1 MTVEDQKPKFIL
13 PKISDNVNG
22 WGPLEN
28 DIPENLQDI
37 PYTPFSKSE
46 RIGKIADWTSGQEYG
61 NDKRKNYQRND
72 QIYGSGL
79 SNAFNYRFAAEE
91 EASFSLVDRAA
102 SSSKKSS
109 NYRTTQKSNRQGSKL
124 VRAFRP
130 NYQQAFNRNK
140 NGRRFNRQD
149 IKILDDAVK
158 IGDQWKSIEEI
169 DMNKLAKSTFTVND
183 PSDISV
189 YGTLNYYDLAIDRI
203 SAKSGVALKGAKRVI
218 DNPSTAD
225 DEVIQSIAKSTT
237 GRAVFATDSII
248 STLMCAP
255 RSVYPWDIVITKCGD
270 QIFFD
275 KRDDSQAFDYYTVNE
290 NVSDNS
296 IDQNDIINSPA
307 QLSEETTRNC
317 KYFAEQSVNKD
328 TKYQFKEPYPFNDE
342 DSNDEIGSVAF
353 RYRKWA
359 LNSANEEP
367 ISLIIRTTLDAAVQQ
382 KSNLISNKIK
392 SMEPVESSSPLD
404 ETLFLNLR
412 TVDEFDLYRNTSW
425 RKNLDSQ
432 KVGCITSEFRSNFN
446 KLSKWAIESIL
457 SGADYIKFGF
467 ISRVNNKDNKR
478 HEILGTH
485 TFKPREFANHLQLT
499 IENSWGLLKEIVD
512 KLMKLE
518 DGKFVLVKDAVKNNF
533 TLYSVPDNAFDET
546 DNEDEDSS

>member
-28 DIPENLQDI
+28 DIPDNLVDI
-37 PYTPFSKSE
+37 PYAPFSKSE

-72 QIYGSGL
+72 QIYGSGMA
-79 SNAFNYRFAAEE
+79 NAFNYRFAAEE

-102 SSSKKSS
+102 SSNKKATG
-109 NYRTTQKSNRQGSKL
+109 YRTAQKQNRQNSKL
-124 VRAFRP
+124 VRSFRVP
-130 NYQQAFNRNK
+130 YQQVYNRNK
-140 NGRRFNRQD
+140 TGRRFNRQD
-149 IKILDDAVK
+149 IKLLDEAVK
-158 IGDQWKSIEEI
+158 IGDQWKVIEDI
-169 DMNKLAKSTFTVND
+169 DMNKLSKSTFTVND

-189 YGTLNYYDLAIDRI
+189 YGTLNYYDQAVDRI
-203 SAKSGVALKGAKRVI
+203 SAKSGVALKAAKRVI

-225 DEVIQSIAKSTT
+225 DEVIQSIAKSTS

-255 RSVYPWDIVITKCGD
+255 RSVYPWDIVITKCGE

-290 NVSDNS
+290 NATDNS
-296 IDQNDIINSPA
+296 IDPNDIINSSS

-317 KYFAEQSVNKD
+317 KCFAEQSVDKE
-328 TKYQFKEPYPFNDE
+328 TKYQFKESYPFNDE

-359 LNSANEEP
+359 LNAANEEP
-367 ISLIIRTTLDAAVQQ
+367 ISLIVRTTLDAAIQQ
-382 KSNLISNKIK
+382 KSNMIANKIK
-392 SMEPVESSSPLD
+392 SMEPVESTCPLD
-404 ETLFLNLR
+404 ETLFLNVR

-425 RKNLDSQ
+425 RKSLDNQ

-446 KLSKWAIESIL
+446 KLSKWAVESIL

-499 IENSWGLLKEIVD
+499 IENSWGILKEVVD

-518 DGKFVLVKDAVKNNF
+518 DGKFVLVKDAVK
-533 TLYSVPDNAFDET
+533 VIK
-546 DNEDEDSS
+546 

>member
-1 MTVEDQKPKFIL
+1 MTVEDQKPKFVL
-13 PKISDNVNG
+13 PNITDNING

-28 DIPENLQDI
+28 DVPDKLLDI

-46 RIGKIADWTSGQEYG
+46 RIGKIADWTSSQDYG

-91 EASFSLVDRAA
+91 EASFSLVDRAS
-102 SSSKKSS
+102 SSSKKTS
-109 NYRTTQKSNRQGSKL
+109 NYRTAQKSNRQGSKL
-124 VRAFRP
+124 VRNYRP
-130 NYQQAFNRNK
+130 AYQQGYNRNK
-140 NGRRFNRQD
+140 NGRRFTRQD
-149 IKILDDAVK
+149 VKILDDAVK
-158 IGDQWKSIEEI
+158 IGDQWKAIEDI
-169 DMNKLAKSTFTVND
+169 DMNKLAKSSFTVND

-203 SAKSGVALKGAKRVI
+203 SAKSGVALKGAKRAI

-225 DEVIQSIAKSTT
+225 DEVIQSIAKSTS

-290 NVSDNS
+290 NVNDNS
-296 IDQNDIINSPA
+296 IDQNDIINSPS

-317 KYFAEQSVNKD
+317 KCFAEQSVNKD
-328 TKYQFKEPYPFNDE
+328 TKYQFKEAYPFNDE

-382 KSNLISNKIK
+382 KSNMIANKVS
-392 SMEPVESSSPLD
+392 SMEPVESTSPLD
-404 ETLFLNLR
+404 ETLFMNIR

-512 KLMKLE
+512 KLMQLE
-518 DGKFVLVKDAVKNNF
+518 DGKFVLVKDAVKNTF

>member
-1 MTVEDQKPKFIL
+1 
-13 PKISDNVNG
+13 
-22 WGPLEN
+22 
-28 DIPENLQDI
+28 
-37 PYTPFSKSE
+37 
-46 RIGKIADWTSGQEYG
+46 
-61 NDKRKNYQRND
+61 
-72 QIYGSGL
+72 
-79 SNAFNYRFAAEE
+79 
-91 EASFSLVDRAA
+91 
-102 SSSKKSS
+102 
-109 NYRTTQKSNRQGSKL
+109 
-124 VRAFRP
+124 
-130 NYQQAFNRNK
+130 
-140 NGRRFNRQD
+140 
-149 IKILDDAVK
+149 
-158 IGDQWKSIEEI
+158 
-169 DMNKLAKSTFTVND
+169 MNKLAKSTFTVND

-189 YGTLNYYDLAIDRI
+189 YGTLNYYDQNVDRI
-203 SAKSGVALKGAKRVI
+203 SAKSGVALKAAKRVI

-290 NVSDNS
+290 NATDNS
-296 IDQNDIINSPA
+296 IDANDIINSSS

-317 KYFAEQSVNKD
+317 KCFAEQSVDKE
-328 TKYQFKEPYPFNDE
+328 TKYQFKEAYPFNDE

-359 LNSANEEP
+359 LNAANEEP
-367 ISLIIRTTLDAAVQQ
+367 ISLIVRTTLDAAIQQ
-382 KSNLISNKIK
+382 KSNMIANKIK
-392 SMEPVESSSPLD
+392 SMEPVESTCPLD
-404 ETLFLNLR
+404 ETLFLNVR

-425 RKNLDSQ
+425 RKSLDNQ

-446 KLSKWAIESIL
+446 KLSKWAVESIL

-499 IENSWGLLKEIVD
+499 IENSWGILKEVVD
-512 KLMKLE
+512 KLMLLE
-518 DGKFVLVKDAVKNNF
+518 DGKFVLVKDAVKNTF
-533 TLYSVPDNAFDET
+533 TLYSVPDNAFDES
-546 DNEDEDSS
+546 DNEDEDSN

>member
-28 DIPENLQDI
+28 DIPENLVDI

-46 RIGKIADWTSGQEYG
+46 RIGKIADWTSTQDYG

-102 SSSKKSS
+102 SSSKKTS
-109 NYRTTQKSNRQGSKL
+109 NYRTAQKATRQGSKL
-124 VRAFRP
+124 VRSYRP
-130 NYQQAFNRNK
+130 AYQQGFNRNK

-158 IGDQWKSIEEI
+158 IGDQWKSIEDVDI
-169 DMNKLAKSTFTVND
+169 NKLAKSTFTVSD

-189 YGTLNYYDLAIDRI
+189 YGTLNYYDLAVDRI

-296 IDQNDIINSPA
+296 IDQNDIINSPS

-317 KYFAEQSVNKD
+317 KYFAEQAVNKD
-328 TKYQFKEPYPFNDE
+328 TKYQFKEAYPFNDE
-342 DSNDEIGSVAF
+342 DSTDEIGSVAF
-353 RYRKWA
+353 RYRRWN

-367 ISLIIRTTLDAAVQQ
+367 ISLIVRTTLDAAIQQ
-382 KSNLISNKIK
+382 KN
-392 SMEPVESSSPLD
+392 
-404 ETLFLNLR
+404 ETLFINIR

-425 RKNLDSQ
+425 RKSLDSQ

-467 ISRVNNKDNKR
+467 ISRVNNKDNKN

-485 TFKPREFANHLQLT
+485 TFKPKEFASHLQLNV
-499 IENSWGLLKEIVD
+499 ENSWGLLKEIVD

-518 DGKFVLVKDAVKNNF
+518 DGKFVLVKDAVKNTF
-533 TLYSVPDNAFDET
+533 TLYSVPDNAFDES

>member
-1 MTVEDQKPKFIL
+1 MTVEDQKPKFVL
-13 PKISDNVNG
+13 PNITDNING

-28 DIPENLQDI
+28 DVPDKLLDI

-46 RIGKIADWTSGQEYG
+46 RIGKIADWTSSQDYG

-91 EASFSLVDRAA
+91 EASFSLVDRAS
-102 SSSKKSS
+102 SSSKKTS
-109 NYRTTQKSNRQGSKL
+109 NYRTAQKSNRQGSKL
-124 VRAFRP
+124 VRNYRP
-130 NYQQAFNRNK
+130 AYQQGYNRNK
-140 NGRRFNRQD
+140 NGRRFTRQD
-149 IKILDDAVK
+149 VKILDDAVK
-158 IGDQWKSIEEI
+158 IGDQWKAIEDI
-169 DMNKLAKSTFTVND
+169 DMNKLAKSSFTVND

-225 DEVIQSIAKSTT
+225 DEVIQSIAKSTS

-290 NVSDNS
+290 NVNDNS
-296 IDQNDIINSPA
+296 IDQNDIINSPS

-317 KYFAEQSVNKD
+317 KCFAEQSVNKD
-328 TKYQFKEPYPFNDE
+328 TKYQFKEAYPFNDE

-382 KSNLISNKIK
+382 KSNMIANKVS
-392 SMEPVESSSPLD
+392 SMEPVESTSPLD
-404 ETLFLNLR
+404 ETLFMNIR

-512 KLMKLE
+512 KLMQLE
-518 DGKFVLVKDAVKNNF
+518 DGKFVLVKDAVKNTF

>member
-1 MTVEDQKPKFIL
+1 MTVEDQSKPKFIL
-13 PKISDNVNG
+13 PKITDNVNG

-28 DIPENLQDI
+28 DVPDSLVDI

-46 RIGKIADWTSGQEYG
+46 RIGKIADWTTSQDYG

-102 SSSKKSS
+102 SSSKKTTGH
-109 NYRTTQKSNRQGSKL
+109 RTVQKQNRQSSKL
-124 VRAFRP
+124 VRNFRVP
-130 NYQQAFNRNK
+130 YQQNYRNK
-140 NGRRFNRQD
+140 AGRRFNRQD
-149 IKILDDAVK
+149 VKLLDEGVK
-158 IGDQWKSIEEI
+158 IGDQWKVIEDI
-169 DMNKLAKSTFTVND
+169 DMNKLALNTFTVND

-189 YGTLNYYDLAIDRI
+189 YGTLNYFDQSVDRI
-203 SAKSGVALKGAKRVI
+203 SAKSGVALKAAKRII

-255 RSVYPWDIVITKCGD
+255 RSVYAWDIVITKCGD

-290 NVSDNS
+290 NVTDNS
-296 IDQNDIINSPA
+296 IDASDIINSPA
-307 QLSEETTRNC
+307 QLSEETTSNC
-317 KYFAEQSVNKD
+317 KCFAEQAVDKE
-328 TKYQFKEPYPFNDE
+328 TKYQFKEAYPFNDE

-359 LNSANEEP
+359 LNSSGEEP
-367 ISLIIRTTLDAAVQQ
+367 ISLIVRTTLDAALQQ
-382 KSNLISNKIK
+382 KSNLISNKVK
-392 SMEPVESSSPLD
+392 SMEPVESTNSLD
-404 ETLFLNLR
+404 DTLFINLR

-425 RKNLDSQ
+425 RKNLDMQ

-467 ISRVNNKDNKR
+467 ISRVNNKDNKK

-485 TFKPREFANHLQLT
+485 TFKPKEFANHLQLT
-499 IENSWGLLKEIVD
+499 IENSWGILKEIVD

-518 DGKFVLVKDAVKNNF
+518 DGKFVLVKDAVKNTF
-533 TLYSVPDNAFDET
+533 TLYSVPDNAFDES